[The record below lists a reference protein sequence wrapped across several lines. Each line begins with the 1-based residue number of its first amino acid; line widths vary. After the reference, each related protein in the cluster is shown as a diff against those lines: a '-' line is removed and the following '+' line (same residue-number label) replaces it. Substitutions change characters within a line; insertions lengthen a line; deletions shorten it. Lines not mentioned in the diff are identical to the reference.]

1 MVTNRKLPSI
11 FTIGEVCKE
20 KKQGSVSF
28 LKVDKEKILK
38 DILNLDVSEAPQD
51 TDIPSKIIKENP
63 EIVVSF
69 LHSSFDTSG
78 TISEFP
84 SLLKEVNIS
93 PTFKEGE
100 RYSKDNYR
108 PVCVYS

>member
-1 MVTNRKLPSI
+1 M
-11 FTIGEVCKE
+11 
-20 KKQGSVSF
+20 
-28 LKVDKEKILK
+28 
-38 DILNLDVSEAPQD
+38 NLDVSEAPQD
-51 TDIPSKIIKENP
+51 TDIPSKIITENA

-69 LHSSFDTSG
+69 LHSSFDTSV

-84 SLLKEVNIS
+84 SLLKEANIS